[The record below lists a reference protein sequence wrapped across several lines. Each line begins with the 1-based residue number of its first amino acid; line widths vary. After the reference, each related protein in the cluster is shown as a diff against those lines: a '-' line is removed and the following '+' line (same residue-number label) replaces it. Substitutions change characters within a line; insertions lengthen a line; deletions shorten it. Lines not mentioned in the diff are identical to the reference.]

1 MINFINMKYPKGWNK
16 LSLVE
21 QESWLVKEYQR
32 LCKLETEVTRVLA
45 SVRGGYKYE
54 VKEIDRIDLIEL
66 KS

>member
-1 MINFINMKYPKGWNK
+1 MKYPKGWNK
-16 LSLVE
+16 LSLAE

-32 LCKLETEVTRVLA
+32 LCNLEKSVTKALA

-54 VKEIDRIDLIEL
+54 VKEIERIDLIEL

>member
-1 MINFINMKYPKGWNK
+1 MKYPKGWNK

-54 VKEIDRIDLIEL
+54 VKEIERPDELIL